1 MAIKYGKMIFSAK
14 SGKDGVYTYDGGL
27 NADSTGYCVITVG
40 STNDATDLSHIGAFK
55 SGAGTTSPIILAIV
69 DQGTPLTQSEATPFT
84 KGAIVV
90 KSVSILTNGTFAA
103 TGGATATL
111 QAYRLYS
118 IDGTTTA
125 WGSYRIQTG
134 TTASVAHVVKKGGSS
149 TTRIYDVSTIS
160 TASVAIDTAAI
171 DDTALMT
178 DKPQILRSG
187 DLLCLSL
194 GANAITAGAATMTI
208 QIEYERLNKNARL
221 NSAGSRYDGNIA
233 VTAT

>member
-27 NADSTGYCVITVG
+27 DAGSCGYCVITV
-40 STNDATDLSHIGAFK
+40 SATNDATDLSHIGAV
-55 SGAGTTSPIILAIV
+55 SSAAGTTSPIILGIV

-90 KSVSILTNGTFAA
+90 KNVSILTSGTFGA

-118 IDGTTTA
+118 INGTTTG
-125 WGSYRIQTG
+125 WGSYRMQTG
-134 TTASVAHVVKKGGSS
+134 VTASVTHVVKKGGSS
-149 TTRIYDVSTIS
+149 STRIYDVSTIS
-160 TASVAIDTAAI
+160 TASVITDTAAI
-171 DDTALMT
+171 DCTTLLGDR
-178 DKPQILRSG
+178 PQILRSG
-187 DLLCLSL
+187 DLLCLSM
-194 GANAITAGAATMTI
+194 GAGAITAGVGVMSI
-208 QIEYERLNKNARL
+208 QIEYERLNKNARI
-221 NSAGSRYDGNIA
+221 NSCGSRYDGNIA